1 LNQFRFNDYTK
12 LDDETTPEINS
23 QIWPSLSKSDSVFS
37 KLSIPKKKV
46 ENSQS
51 KYSYLKDKNTIPLNN
66 VINPSS
72 NSAEKNNEINTDSKT
87 RY

>member
-1 LNQFRFNDYTK
+1 
-12 LDDETTPEINS
+12 
-23 QIWPSLSKSDSVFS
+23 
-37 KLSIPKKKV
+37 V